1 MARVRR
7 ESVRGPSSFCV
18 HFLGE
23 PGVALSLAL
32 STLAPRPRLPPR
44 PRHLPA
50 LLLTLEA
57 GSCLPAALL
66 TPPEWVTKLFK

>member
-32 STLAPRPRLPPR
+32 STLAPRPRLPPAPGTCLR
-44 PRHLPA
+44 CCSHWRRGPA
-50 LLLTLEA
+50 
-57 GSCLPAALL
+57 CLPRCSRR
-66 TPPEWVTKLFK
+66 PNG